1 MPCYKLAAN
10 PSQKQAP
17 RLAWVGSSS
26 GPNCSACVFQ
36 AFLAECDTVEQ
47 NICRETER
55 LQSTNLAL
63 AD

>member
-1 MPCYKLAAN
+1 MQLGKNFPFYSQKLARSN
-10 PSQKQAP
+10 RNKKKI
-17 RLAWVGSSS
+17 
-26 GPNCSACVFQ
+26 CKIC
-36 AFLAECDTVEQ
+36 ECDTVEQ